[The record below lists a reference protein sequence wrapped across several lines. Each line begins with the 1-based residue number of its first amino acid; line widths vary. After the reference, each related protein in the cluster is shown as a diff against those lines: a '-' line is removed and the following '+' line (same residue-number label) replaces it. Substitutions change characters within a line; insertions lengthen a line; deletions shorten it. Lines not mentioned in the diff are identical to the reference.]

1 MTTLAERLNKGDKYD
16 PNTICGC
23 LNRIAN
29 LWSKSTLAETYNLDP
44 EADPTA
50 WKFWKL
56 QEAAFWPAGELDFS
70 RDREDYEHASPE
82 IKRAFEVVNGFFVP
96 GDGLIIMNI
105 ALRFALE
112 AKSMAETGALLTQ
125 MKQEFVH
132 AEVYRNVVQTTI
144 TDRVKRD
151 EVLKM
156 VDNLPCVKAKA
167 VWMEKYMYADIP
179 KGHRVVAFACTEG
192 IFFWSLF
199 SFVFWLRSRG
209 IFVNFVFANVQ
220 ISKDESMHRDY
231 GCVRFRE
238 LAGTSEQIPYEDALE
253 IIKEAVEIEDQFA
266 DIIAPTPIEDF
277 SAATTKKFNRFMANN
292 LLIGLGYDAYWLDA
306 EYPSWMQSIASS
318 EKGNFYEVNIGAYKQ
333 FAVGEG
339 GNNDDDDDSSI
350 GSSDDTDI

>member
-1 MTTLAERLNKGDKYD
+1 M
-16 PNTICGC
+16 
-23 LNRIAN
+23 
-29 LWSKSTLAETYNLDP
+29 
-44 EADPTA
+44 
-50 WKFWKL
+50 
-56 QEAAFWPAGELDFS
+56 
-70 RDREDYEHASPE
+70 
-82 IKRAFEVVNGFFVP
+82 KRAFEVVNGFFVP
-96 GDGLIIMNI
+96 GDGLIVMNI

-238 LAGTSEQIPYEDALE
+238 LAGTSEQIPYEDVLE
-253 IIKEAVEIEDQFA
+253 IIKEAVAIEDQFA
-266 DIIAPTPIEDF
+266 DVIAPTPIEDF

-292 LLIGLGYDAYWLDA
+292 LLIGLGYDAYWLDGEA

-333 FAVGEG
+333 FAVGDG
-339 GNNDDDDDSSI
+339 GRGGGDNDDDDSSI